1 MNLRKVTSII
11 LSLLTVCM
19 LCVTVLPTTALAG
32 DPISTTV
39 NIANANKNERGDG
52 YDWANRTDVLTLSG
66 VNIDT
71 DEAYG
76 LRLPKDC
83 TVILE
88 GSNYIKAA
96 KYGISC
102 SGTVVFK
109 GSGSLTI
116 DAGEIGIY
124 LIAQDNT
131 QKVRL
136 IEGKYTITAG
146 TYGVYSE
153 EGDFSFVGDSMDIT
167 VGTPDG
173 YAILGR
179 AVNLLGGKFTANAP
193 VETTHQLLVDG
204 LDVNIEA
211 NRAAFA
217 SKNLKV
223 QNIDLGGAEYNGE
236 STVSGKSTAKTGGSS
251 MIFGESVPAFV
262 DYILL
267 AVLIIGVAAGI
278 FGPALRRKKKAKEL
292 YERLE
297 REGYDIVK

>member
-1 MNLRKVTSII
+1 MNRRKIISII
-11 LSLLTVCM
+11 LSLMTVFS
-19 LCVTVLPTTALAG
+19 LCVIALPTTAKAG
-32 DPISTTV
+32 DVITSTV
-39 NIANANKNERGDG
+39 NIALANKNERGDG
-52 YDWANRTDVLTLSG
+52 YYWANRYDILTLSG
-66 VNIDT
+66 INIDT
-71 DEAYG
+71 EDAYG

-83 TVILE
+83 TVELE
-88 GSNYIKAA
+88 GNNYIKAS

-116 DAGEIGIY
+116 EAGDIGIY

-153 EGDFSFVGDSMDIT
+153 KGDFSFVGNSMDIN

-173 YAILGR
+173 WAIMGR
-179 AVNLLGGKFTANAP
+179 DVNLLGGKFKANAP
-193 VETTHQLLVDG
+193 VETTHQLLVSG

-211 NRAAFA
+211 NRSAFV
-217 SKNLKV
+217 SKNL
-223 QNIDLGGAEYNGE
+223 NIKDIDIDEYNGE
-236 STVSGKSTAKTGGSS
+236 ASVIAKSTAKKGRSS
-251 MIFGESVPAFV
+251 IFFGDNVQGWV
-262 DYILL
+262 DYLILVVFAL
-267 AVLIIGVAAGI
+267 GVASCI
-278 FGPALRRKKKAKEL
+278 FVPALRRKKKAKEL

-297 REGYDIVK
+297 KEGYDIVK